1 MDWQRRLSK
10 FSDRTPS
17 VVKVR
22 TELVEGSIAA
32 ARLNVVELEICSRKS
47 ASSRIARQVDSRR
60 Y

>member
-32 ARLNVVELEICSRKS
+32 ARLNVVELGICRRQF
-47 ASSRIARQVDSRR
+47 ASSHIARQADSR
-60 Y
+60 